1 MSIRFNLCTS
11 LAFAMIIFSQ
21 QASAFSVNTLPLK
34 VTTISHTKRTSLN
47 AVQVNNLED
56 DPMAL
61 LFRARD
67 CADSESCSID
77 MANDYLKDVVHMQSG
92 CAAGTLSGVAVCDD
106 ALLITEVVAS
116 LRSKIERESH
126 RASRQFLTAQA
137 ELGELTLTS
146 MNQSDSGVSLNPVA
160 AITSSPFRLFC
171 LGVAL
176 FYLGTLLS
184 MVNPVAPGVVP
195 FTGQEWWW
203 AARDGYLG
211 DMISE
216 SVKYGGFMTD
226 NPGNMIASAFTG
238 QEWWWA
244 VRDGYVGDIISENMK
259 YGGLMSENVA
269 ESTAL
274 PFTSQEWWWAVR
286 DRYVDNMISHAFKNG
301 GL

>member
-1 MSIRFNLCTS
+1 MSIQFNLSKS
-11 LAFAMIIFSQ
+11 LAFAMAILSQ
-21 QASAFSVNTLPLK
+21 HASAFSIKASPLK
-34 VTTISHTKRTSLN
+34 KTTSHTGKMPLN
-47 AVQVNNLED
+47 AVQVNNSED
-56 DPMAL
+56 DAMGL

-77 MANDYLKDVVHMQSG
+77 MANAYLKEVVHVQSG
-92 CAAGTLSGVAVCDD
+92 CAAGTLSGAAVCDN

-116 LRSKIERESH
+116 LRSKIEKESYS
-126 RASRQFLTAQA
+126 ASRQFLTARQA
-137 ELGELTLTS
+137 ELEELTLTS
-146 MNQSDSGVSLNPVA
+146 MNPSDSGVTLSPVA
-160 AITSSPFRLFC
+160 AITSSPFRLFY

-176 FYLGTLLS
+176 FYLATLLS
-184 MVNPVAPGVVP
+184 MLQPATPGVVP

-211 DMISE
+211 DMVSE
-216 SVKYGGFMTD
+216 SLKYGGFMTD
-226 NPGNMIASAFTG
+226 NPGDMIASAFTG

-244 VRDGYVGDIISENMK
+244 VRDGYVGDMVSENMK

-286 DRYVDNMISHAFKNG
+286 DGYVGNMISHAFKNG